1 MEGHT
6 QEALREFIQLKDHPH
21 LSLCSTAALIYAH
34 KRCET
39 IDQDAVNELN
49 SELKL
54 SGSTAGDRALYYAAL
69 LYWILEMN
77 FKAKTC
83 VKKMLKPSDTSPE
96 GLILKGWIVLTSD
109 AEENRPQAIR
119 YFDSGV
125 QDTGNLFGLMGKME
139 FFMAKQNEQCA
150 LDIANQIIV
159 FHPDFSPALLM
170 KMKVFMSL
178 RDWEQ
183 TEEVAQRVLER
194 DGHDLK
200 ALQMMT
206 VIAAAKDGNMELVK
220 EHLEALMN
228 AVEISEPCNPSL
240 HVEITAPISRL
251 CGHNTEILQML
262 TVFVRQVSSRAPAAS
277 DVKCELGYLLSLQN
291 KYKDALKCYSA
302 ALKTDPKCTSALVGT
317 IRCQLMCDQLEE
329 ASQQLAFFCE
339 VQESLGKTAE
349 VPLLKA
355 MLCRKQSAGEE
366 TVMQLLK
373 DATELHFFALRGLN
387 YGVEYLQMMDLNFLL
402 QIVCMHLESK
412 QDFVF
417 VPGQTPP
424 FWLKHSNMILETVVK
439 AVPGMSVSCYR
450 MAYIKFL
457 LGEHRTA
464 QHFLNL
470 CMEKDPSVLEI
481 HLLQARLHLSA
492 GEHSRCL
499 NCLESAVS
507 INFEIRDR
515 LQFSLLK
522 ARALLR
528 SGDLKNAIQCLK
540 ITMNIPGVRRPS
552 EGPQSSVSTS
562 ERVSVYLELTEALRL
577 NGEQHE
583 AAKVLQDA
591 IVSFKGTPEETRL
604 MLANVDLALAR
615 EDVDAAVVMLRNI
628 LPTESTYIQA
638 REKMAH
644 IYLERKNN
652 RKLYIACYREINEQ
666 LPGPHTSIMLADAF
680 MKIHQPEEA
689 VKIYQEVEKMAP
701 KDTLAKKI
709 GQALVKAHEY
719 DTAVS
724 YYEVALRTGTL
735 DCLLTI
741 ELSELL
747 LKLKRFE
754 KAQQVLEK
762 ALEHEPTTALT
773 TMMND
778 IKVLRVLVKVLRARN
793 ESALGVMQKLHD
805 LQQKV
810 VFRVTNEH
818 PEEVDEQRKLL
829 AVICCDWAREFHL
842 RHDLEMAKLRYTDA
856 LNHSPDNV
864 EVVFLLAQLYYEH
877 QKLDYCE
884 ELCLK
889 ILQIHQNHTA
899 VSMLLGEALFWKNQ
913 KEEAVKIYGRVME
926 QNPDNFHAMAK
937 FLHILRR
944 MGKLDDVQSVFI
956 ACEKLSR
963 LSVREP
969 GYNYCKGLYFW
980 HSCQVTEALTHLNKA
995 RGDAVWGEPALE
1007 LMIQICL
1014 NPDKD
1019 VFGGEVLDKGLK
1031 DMSSESE
1038 NETRINT
1045 AHNLLAAFH
1054 PRSKSEQ
1061 DKLTLLS
1068 NLCRIYSKEPKEVE
1082 RAVLELTDMQAKNVM
1097 LEASL
1102 LVMAQGFVQLKQIPR
1117 ARNFLKRLTRMEWSY
1132 ANADHLENACLLL
1145 ADMYIKMGKYTQVDK
1160 LLDSCIRNNKSCSK
1174 AYEYQGLMMEN
1185 EQRYSDA
1192 ALQYELAWKYSNRAH
1207 PAVGF
1212 RLAFNYLK
1220 CKNYTLAVD
1229 VCRQVLQQCPDYP
1242 QIQDENTQRLC
1253 LRREESLQQR
1263 LTAMSISES
1272 PPSICMFALHHQSS
1286 SSPVGSLNPDS
1297 SGMNAQMSQM
1307 DAGLYGQPMAFPKT
1321 SDSRSM
1327 EQMMGFVPY
1336 PSCLTSGSNERAAQ
1350 QNQQDFSQFL
1360 LPPPESS
1367 LRPMGQK
1374 RGLSK
1379 DSVEYRLRRERN
1391 NIAVRKS
1398 RDKARRRIQL
1408 TQQRAMQL
1416 EEENRRLQLHIQR
1429 LSHEV
1434 DALRHYLSQRHL
1446 QPKEQDATGDDNC

>member
-1 MEGHT
+1 MSEDDQTCLPLIIYYMREKYFRHAINTAVRSLKVYNNDPVLRFFKAFASLMEGHI
-6 QEALREFIQLKDHPH
+6 QEALREFLQLKDHPH

-34 KRCET
+34 KRSET
-39 IDQDAVNELN
+39 IDQEAVNELN

-54 SGSTAGDRALYYAAL
+54 SGSTASDRALYYAAL
-69 LYWILEMN
+69 LYWILELN
-77 FKAKTC
+77 LKARTC
-83 VKKMLKPSDTSPE
+83 VKKMLKLSDTSPE

-109 AEENRPQAIR
+109 TEENRPQAIR
-119 YFDSGV
+119 YFDSGL

-139 FFMAKQNEQCA
+139 FFLAKQKGQCA

-159 FHPDFSPALLM
+159 SHPDYSPALLM

-183 TEEVAQRVLER
+183 TEEIAQRVLER
-194 DGHDLK
+194 DGRDLK

-220 EHLEALMN
+220 DHLQALMN

-277 DVKCELGYLLSLQN
+277 DVVCELGYLLTLQN
-291 KYKDALKCYSA
+291 KYKDAHQCFST
-302 ALKTDPKCTSALVGT
+302 ALKIDPKCTSALVGV
-317 IRCQLMCDQLEE
+317 IRCQLMCDHLEE
-329 ASQQLAFFCE
+329 ASQQLVFFCE
-339 VQESLGKTAE
+339 VQESLGNTAE
-349 VPLLKA
+349 VSLLKA
-355 MLCRKQSAGEE
+355 ILARKQSTGEE

-373 DATELHFFALRGLN
+373 DATELHFSGLRRLN
-387 YGVEYLQMMDLNFLL
+387 YGVEYLQMMNLNFLL

-412 QDFVF
+412 QDFAL

-424 FWLKHSNMILETVVK
+424 FWLKHSNMILEIVVK
-439 AVPGMSVSCYR
+439 AAPGMSVSCYY
-450 MAYIKFL
+450 MAYVKFL
-457 LGEHRTA
+457 LGEHKTA

-470 CMEKDPSVLEI
+470 CMEKDPSVPEI
-481 HLLQARLHLSA
+481 HLLQARLHLNA
-492 GEHSRCL
+492 GEHNRCL
-499 NCLESAVS
+499 SCLESAVS
-507 INFEIRDR
+507 VNFEIRNR

-522 ARALLR
+522 SRALLR
-528 SGDLKNAIQCLK
+528 SGDLKNVMQCLK
-540 ITMNIPGVRRPS
+540 ITMNMPGVRRPT

-577 NGEQHE
+577 NGQQHE
-583 AAKVLQDA
+583 ATKVLQDA

-615 EDVDAAVVMLRNI
+615 DDVDAAVIMLQNI

-652 RKLYIACYREINEQ
+652 KKLYVACYREISEQ
-666 LPGPHTSIMLADAF
+666 LPGAHTSIMLADAF

-689 VKIYQEVEKMAP
+689 VKIYQEVEKTTP
-701 KDTLAKKI
+701 KETLAKKI

-719 DTAVS
+719 DTAVG
-724 YYEVALRTGTL
+724 YYETALKTDAL
-735 DCLLTI
+735 DCLLSV

-762 ALEHEPTTALT
+762 ALEHKPTTMLT

-778 IKVLRVLVKVLRARN
+778 VKVLHVLVKVLRMKN
-793 ESALGVMQKLHD
+793 ESALDVMQKLHD

-818 PEEVDEQRKLL
+818 PEELEEQRKLL
-829 AVICCDWAREFHL
+829 AAICCDWAHEFHL
-842 RHDLEMAKLRYTDA
+842 KHDLEMAKQHYTDA
-856 LNHSPDNV
+856 LNHSPDN
-864 EVVFLLAQLYYEH
+864 EEIIFRLAQLYYEH

-889 ILQIHQNHTA
+889 ILQLRQNHTA
-899 VSMLLGEALFWKNQ
+899 ASMLLADSLFWKNQ
-913 KEEAVKIYGRVME
+913 KEEAVKIYASIME
-926 QNPDNFHAMAK
+926 RNPDNFHAMAR
-937 FLHILRR
+937 FLHVLRR
-944 MGKLDDVQSVFI
+944 MGKLEDVQSVLI
-956 ACEKLSR
+956 MCEKFSP

-969 GYNYCKGLYFW
+969 GYNYCKGLFFW

-995 RGDAVWGEPALE
+995 RGDVDWGEPALE
-1007 LMIQICL
+1007 LMVQIYL

-1019 VFGGEVLDKGLK
+1019 VFGGEVLDKEQK
-1031 DMSSESE
+1031 DMSESE
-1038 NETRINT
+1038 NEMRIST
-1045 AHNLLAAFH
+1045 AHKLLARFR
-1054 PRSKSEQ
+1054 PRSRSEQ
-1061 DKLTLLS
+1061 DKLALLS

-1082 RAVLELTDMQAKNVM
+1082 RAVLELTDMQAKNVT

-1102 LVMAQGFVQLKQIPR
+1102 LMMAQGFVQLKQIPR
-1117 ARNFLKRLTRMEWSY
+1117 ARNFLKRLTRMEWSD
-1132 ANADHLENACLLL
+1132 ANADDLENASLLL

-1185 EQRYSDA
+1185 EQRNSDA

-1207 PAVGF
+1207 PAIGF

-1229 VCRQVLQQCPDYP
+1229 VCRQVLQRRPDYP
-1242 QIQDENTQRLC
+1242 QIQDEV
-1253 LRREESLQQR
+1253 
-1263 LTAMSISES
+1263 LTR
-1272 PPSICMFALHHQSS
+1272 
-1286 SSPVGSLNPDS
+1286 
-1297 SGMNAQMSQM
+1297 AQ
-1307 DAGLYGQPMAFPKT
+1307 L
-1321 SDSRSM
+1321 
-1327 EQMMGFVPY
+1327 
-1336 PSCLTSGSNERAAQ
+1336 
-1350 QNQQDFSQFL
+1350 
-1360 LPPPESS
+1360 S
-1367 LRPMGQK
+1367 LR
-1374 RGLSK
+1374 L
-1379 DSVEYRLRRERN
+1379 
-1391 NIAVRKS
+1391 
-1398 RDKARRRIQL
+1398 
-1408 TQQRAMQL
+1408 
-1416 EEENRRLQLHIQR
+1416 
-1429 LSHEV
+1429 
-1434 DALRHYLSQRHL
+1434 
-1446 QPKEQDATGDDNC
+1446 